1 VSIQK
6 AKEILQ
12 KRTLLI
18 SEAIESDKYF
28 GERRIQRYDKI
39 KKSSSKNEAVTVMEN
54 NKGGTLRVILTILHF
69 TIGMLLISDYCC
81 KQYVNMV
88 LEKLITI

>member
-39 KKSSSKNEAVTVMEN
+39 KK
-54 NKGGTLRVILTILHF
+54 
-69 TIGMLLISDYCC
+69 ISDYCC